1 MEQNATSNKCAST
14 QLISIHRC
22 THLQMQRPEVGINF
36 IPLYRKAYRHPHSIS
51 NYHCTHYSL
60 LLQALCNLYNK
71 AKTIRCASDP
81 RLLEVDGEPCPCAAT
96 MPATPQRRWLL
107 LRCRAA
113 SSTPLP
119 PASTGHPSPT
129 TAEFQSAPHLPQKP
143 TPCPH
148 AAGKRNWRRHA
159 THLIEAPE
167 RASPSRL
174 LARRA
179 GDDGGAGVGGR
190 GRR

>member
-1 MEQNATSNKCAST
+1 
-14 QLISIHRC
+14 
-22 THLQMQRPEVGINF
+22 
-36 IPLYRKAYRHPHSIS
+36 
-51 NYHCTHYSL
+51 
-60 LLQALCNLYNK
+60 
-71 AKTIRCASDP
+71 
-81 RLLEVDGEPCPCAAT
+81 

-174 LARRA
+174 LARCA
-179 GDDGGAGVGGR
+179 GDDGGAGAEAEAARAGGR
-190 GRR
+190 GRGRGGGGEGKERRRGEERGDARHLLLLATRGV